1 MLETS
6 LYIESVSTRE
16 STQPKNK
23 LFLVQKIEKM
33 IFYLS
38 T

>member
-6 LYIESVSTRE
+6 LYIESLSIKE

-23 LFLVQKIEKM
+23 LFLVQKIEFM
-33 IFYLS
+33 I
-38 T
+38 